1 MRKVRRF
8 SWAAAAAASLLVI
21 GSVAQDAAAQ
31 EADKVRHGIQRGALG
46 ALRVAMADVE
56 AKHKLK
62 YEYKD
67 FNDSTA
73 ALLALEQGE
82 VDVANTTL
90 QHLVR
95 AMDEGIPVVWVAGW
109 GGGYNVLVASPAA
122 GLKKGDWKGLA
133 ELAKKRKA
141 EGKPLKIGVPTGSM
155 QHLKLSVALKAA
167 GIDPDKD
174 VSVLNVPFPTH
185 PRAIEG
191 GEVDM
196 AMTLA
201 VFGALSIN
209 SGKGVLFDHIFDKD
223 AGKQE
228 IGFIVRRDAIEKRAD
243 FVQRIVA
250 SHYDAMKSFV
260 ADVPKQIQLELK
272 ILKLPEPVIAMVQ
285 RDFLRLT
292 YRTNLPD
299 IALMARQMHAVGWAK
314 KDQSAT
320 IGSFVNFTFLE
331 KASGEKAADLGKW

>member
-1 MRKVRRF
+1 MLRDRRF
-8 SWAAAAAASLLVI
+8 SGAAAAAALLLVI
-21 GSVAQDAAAQ
+21 GSLAPDAAAQ
-31 EADKVRHGIQRGALG
+31 DTVRHGIQRGALG

-109 GGGYNVLVASPAA
+109 GGGYNVLVATPAS

-133 ELAKKRKA
+133 ELAKKRKD

-174 VSVLNVPFPTH
+174 VSVVNVPFPTH

-191 GEVDM
+191 GEVDL

-209 SGKGVLFDHIFDKD
+209 SGKGVLFDHVFDKD

-228 IGFIVRRDAIEKRAD
+228 IGFIVRRDAIEKRAEY
-243 FVQRIVA
+243 VQRIVA
-250 SHYDAMKSFV
+250 SHYEAMKSFV
-260 ADVPKQIQLELK
+260 ADTPKQIQLELK
-272 ILKLPEPVIAMVQ
+272 ILKLPEPVVAMVQ

-314 KDQSAT
+314 KDQSAAV
-320 IGSFVNFTFLE
+320 GSYVNFFFLE
-331 KASGEKAADLGKW
+331 KASGETAADLGKW

>member
-1 MRKVRRF
+1 MPDFRRL
-8 SWAAAAAASLLVI
+8 SWAGAAAVLLLTF
-21 GSVAQDAAAQ
+21 APLPPDAAAQ
-31 EADKVRHGIQRGALG
+31 DTVRHGIQRGALG

-62 YEYKD
+62 YQYKE

-109 GGGYNVLVASPAA
+109 GGGYNVVIAAPAL
-122 GLKKGDWKGLA
+122 GLKKGDWKALA
-133 ELAKKRKA
+133 DLAKKRNGA
-141 EGKPLKIGVPTGSM
+141 GKPLKIGVPTGSM

-167 GIDPDKD
+167 GINPEKD
-174 VSVLNVPFPTH
+174 VSVVNVPFPNH
-185 PRAIEG
+185 PRAVEG
-191 GEVDM
+191 GEIDM

-209 SGKGVLFDHIFDKD
+209 SGKGALFDHVFDGE

-228 IGFIVRRDAIEKRAD
+228 IGFIVRRDAVEKRAEY
-243 FVQRIVA
+243 VQRIVA
-250 SHYDAMKSFV
+250 SHYEAMKGFV
-260 ADVPKQIQLELK
+260 GDVPKQIQLELK
-272 ILKLPEPVIAMVQ
+272 FLKLPEPVIAMVQ
-285 RDFLRLT
+285 RDFLRLN

-299 IALMARQMHAVGWAK
+299 IALMARQMHAIGWAK
-314 KDQSAT
+314 KDQSGEIAK
-320 IGSFVNFTFLE
+320 FVDLTFLE
-331 KASGEKAADLGKW
+331 KASGEKAADLSKW

>member
-1 MRKVRRF
+1 MRVFPRVL
-8 SWAAAAAASLLVI
+8 WAAALAAS
-21 GSVAQDAAAQ
+21 AASQAPAQ

-62 YEYKD
+62 YEYKE

-109 GGGYNVLVASPAA
+109 GGGYNVVIAAPAL
-122 GLKKGDWKGLA
+122 GVKKRDWKA
-133 ELAKKRKA
+133 FSDLAKKRSA
-141 EGKPLKIGVPTGSM
+141 GGKPIKIGVPTGSM
-155 QHLKLSVALKAA
+155 QHLKLSVALKTA
-167 GIDPDKD
+167 GINPDKD
-174 VSVLNVPFPTH
+174 VNIVNVPFPNH

-191 GEVDM
+191 GEIDM

-209 SGKGVLFDHIFDKD
+209 SGKGALFDHVFDGEV
-223 AGKQE
+223 GKQE
-228 IGFIVRRDAIEKRAD
+228 IGFIVRRDAVEKRAD
-243 FVQRIVA
+243 YIQRIVA
-250 SHYDAMKSFV
+250 SHYEAMKGFV
-260 ADVPKQIQLELK
+260 GDVPKQIQLELK
-272 ILKLPEPVIAMVQ
+272 FLKLAEPVITMVQ
-285 RDFLRLT
+285 RDFLRLN

-299 IALMARQMHAVGWAK
+299 IALMARQMHGIGWAK
-314 KDQSAT
+314 KDHSGEVAKY
-320 IGSFVNFTFLE
+320 VNLTFLE
-331 KASGEKAADLGKW
+331 KASGEKAADLSKW

>member
-1 MRKVRRF
+1 MRGFLGVL
-8 SWAAAAAASLLVI
+8 WAAALAASACS
-21 GSVAQDAAAQ
+21 GASAQDA
-31 EADKVRHGIQRGALG
+31 ERVRHGIQRGALG

-62 YEYKD
+62 YEYKE

-109 GGGYNVLVASPAA
+109 GGGYNVVIAAPALR
-122 GLKKGDWKGLA
+122 LKKGDWKALA
-133 ELAKKRKA
+133 ELAKKRNA

-155 QHLKLSVALKAA
+155 QHLKLSVALKGA

-174 VSVLNVPFPTH
+174 VSVVNVPFPNH
-185 PRAIEG
+185 PRAVEG
-191 GEVDM
+191 GEIDM

-209 SGKGVLFDHIFDKD
+209 SGKGALFDHVFGGQ

-228 IGFIVRRDAIEKRAD
+228 IGFIVRRDAVEKHAD
-243 FVQRIVA
+243 YVQRIVA
-250 SHYDAMKSFV
+250 SHHEAMKGFV
-260 ADVPKQIQLELK
+260 NDVPRQIQLELK
-272 ILKLPEPVIAMVQ
+272 FLKLPEPVIAMVQ
-285 RDFLRLT
+285 RDFLRLS

-299 IALMARQMHAVGWAK
+299 IALMARQMHAIGWAK
-314 KDQSAT
+314 KDQAGE
-320 IGSFVNFTFLE
+320 IGKFVNLSFLE
-331 KASGEKAADLGKW
+331 KASGEESADLGKW

>member
-1 MRKVRRF
+1 MRRLLARM
-8 SWAAAAAASLLVI
+8 SAAVLVVSAGLASAPLA
-21 GSVAQDAAAQ
+21 SAQGTDT
-31 EADKVRHGIQRGALG
+31 VRHGIQRGALG
-46 ALRVAMADVE
+46 ALRVALGDVE

-62 YEYKD
+62 YAFKD

-82 VDVANTTL
+82 VDVANTTV

-109 GGGYNVLVASPAA
+109 GGGYNVLIAA
-122 GLKKGDWKGLA
+122 PGLGLAKGDWTALA
-133 ELAKKRKA
+133 ALAKKRNG
-141 EGKPLKIGVPTGSM
+141 EGKPLKIGVPTGSL
-155 QHLKLSVALKAA
+155 QHLKLSVALTAA
-167 GIDPDKD
+167 GINPDKD
-174 VSVLNVPFPTH
+174 VSIVNVPFPVH

-201 VFGALSIN
+201 LFGALSIN
-209 SGKGVLFDHIFDKD
+209 SGKGALFDHVFDKG

-228 IGFIVRRDAIEKRAD
+228 IGFIVRRDAVEKKAD

-250 SHYDAMKSFV
+250 SHYEAMNGFV

-272 ILKLPEPVIAMVQ
+272 IMKLPEPVIAMVQ
-285 RDFLRLT
+285 RDFLRLN

-299 IALMARQMHAVGWAK
+299 IALMAKQMKEVGWAK
-314 KDQSAT
+314 KDQSAE
-320 IGSFVNFTFLE
+320 IAKFMNFSFLE
-331 KASGEKAADLGKW
+331 KASGEKAEALGKW

>member
-1 MRKVRRF
+1 MRRIRRL
-8 SWAAAAAASLLVI
+8 SWAAVAAALLLALGLVPQDAL
-21 GSVAQDAAAQ
+21 AQDT
-31 EADKVRHGIQRGALG
+31 VRHGIQRGALG
-46 ALRVAMADVE
+46 ALRVAMADIE

-109 GGGYNVLVASPAA
+109 GGGYNVLVAGANLGA
-122 GLKKGDWKGLA
+122 KKGEWKGLA

-141 EGKPLKIGVPTGSM
+141 EGKPLKVGVPTGSM
-155 QHLKLSVALKAA
+155 QHLKLSVALKGA

-174 VSVLNVPFPTH
+174 VAVVNVPFPTH

-209 SGKGVLFDHIFDKD
+209 SGKGVLFDHIFDKE

-243 FVQRIVA
+243 YVQRIVA
-250 SHYDAMKSFV
+250 SHYEAMSGFV

-285 RDFLRLT
+285 RDFLRLD

-314 KDQSAT
+314 KDQSAA
-320 IGSFVNFTFLE
+320 IPSYVNLTFLE
-331 KASGEKAADLGKW
+331 KASGQKATDLGKW

>member
-1 MRKVRRF
+1 MRALLRILWTAAAMVPLAAG
-8 SWAAAAAASLLVI
+8 AAAA
-21 GSVAQDAAAQ
+21 QDA
-31 EADKVRHGIQRGALG
+31 ERVRHGIQRGALG
-46 ALRVAMADVE
+46 ALRVAMAEVE
-56 AKHKLK
+56 AKHKLR
-62 YEYKD
+62 YEYKE

-109 GGGYNVLVASPAA
+109 GGGYNAVIASRAL
-122 GLKKGDWKGLA
+122 GLAKGDWKALA
-133 ELAKKRKA
+133 GLAKKRSA

-167 GIDPDKD
+167 GISPDKD
-174 VSVLNVPFPTH
+174 VSIVNVPFPTH

-201 VFGALSIN
+201 VFGALSIHG
-209 SGKGVLFDHIFDKD
+209 GKGALFDHVFDGP

-228 IGFIVRRDAIEKRAD
+228 IGFIVRRDAVEKRPD
-243 FVQRIVA
+243 YVQRIVA
-250 SHYDAMKSFV
+250 SHYEAMKGFV
-260 ADVPKQIQLELK
+260 GDVPKQIQLELK
-272 ILKLPEPVIAMVQ
+272 FLKLPEPVIAMVQ
-285 RDFLRLT
+285 RDFLRLDF
-292 YRTNLPD
+292 RTNLPD
-299 IALMARQMHAVGWAK
+299 IALMARQMREIGWAK
-314 KDQSAT
+314 QDRTADIPKY
-320 IGSFVNFTFLE
+320 VNLTFLE
-331 KASGEKAADLGKW
+331 KASGEKAAALSKW

>member
-1 MRKVRRF
+1 MRRIRRL
-8 SWAAAAAASLLVI
+8 SWAAAAAALLLAI
-21 GSVAQDAAAQ
+21 GLVPQDAFAQ
-31 EADKVRHGIQRGALG
+31 ETVRHGIQRGALG

-62 YEYKD
+62 YDYKD

-109 GGGYNVLVASPAA
+109 GGGYNVLVAGA
-122 GLKKGDWKGLA
+122 GLGVKKGDWKSLA

-155 QHLKLSVALKAA
+155 QHLKLSVALKGA

-174 VSVLNVPFPTH
+174 VAVVNVPFPTH

-209 SGKGVLFDHIFDKD
+209 GGKGMLFDHIFDKE

-228 IGFIVRRDAIEKRAD
+228 IGFIVRRDTIEKRAD
-243 FVQRIVA
+243 YVQRIVA
-250 SHYDAMKSFV
+250 SHYEAMNSFV

-272 ILKLPEPVIAMVQ
+272 ILKLPEPVVAMVQ
-285 RDFLRLT
+285 RDFLRLS

-314 KDQSAT
+314 KDQSAAIPT
-320 IGSFVNFTFLE
+320 YVNFTFLE
-331 KASGEKAADLGKW
+331 KASGQKAADLGKW

>member
-1 MRKVRRF
+1 MRRVRRF
-8 SWAAAAAASLLVI
+8 SWAAAAAASLFVI
-21 GSVAQDAAAQ
+21 GAVAQHAVAQDT
-31 EADKVRHGIQRGALG
+31 VRHGIQRGALG

-109 GGGYNVLVASPAA
+109 GGGYNVLVATAGS

-133 ELAKKRKA
+133 ELAKKRNA
-141 EGKPLKIGVPTGSM
+141 EGNPLKIGVPTGSM

-167 GIDPDKD
+167 GINPDKD
-174 VSVLNVPFPTH
+174 VAVVNVPFPTH

-191 GEVDM
+191 GQVDM

-209 SGKGVLFDHIFDKD
+209 TGKGVLFDHVFDKD

-243 FVQRIVA
+243 YVQRIVA
-250 SHYDAMKSFV
+250 SHYDAMKTFV

-272 ILKLPEPVIAMVQ
+272 VLKLPEPVVAMVQ
-285 RDFLRLT
+285 RDFLRLN

-314 KDQSAT
+314 KDQSAMV
-320 IGSFVNFTFLE
+320 GSFVNFTFLE

>member
-1 MRKVRRF
+1 MQSLMRIL
-8 SWAAAAAASLLVI
+8 SAAALAVAPMVAGVA
-21 GSVAQDAAAQ
+21 VAQDT
-31 EADKVRHGIQRGALG
+31 VRHGIQRGAL
-46 ALRVAMADVE
+46 ASLRVAMADVE

-62 YEYKD
+62 YEYKE

-109 GGGYNVLVASPAA
+109 GGGYNVIIAGPAL
-122 GLKKGDWKGLA
+122 GLKSGDWKGLA
-133 ELAKKRKA
+133 ELAKKRNG

-155 QHLKLSVALKAA
+155 QHLKLTVALKAA
-167 GIDPDKD
+167 GLNPDKD
-174 VSVLNVPFPTH
+174 VSVVNVPFPNH

-209 SGKGVLFDHIFDKD
+209 SGKGALFDHVFGKD

-228 IGFIVRRDAIEKRAD
+228 IGFIVRRDAIEKRRD
-243 FVQRIVA
+243 YVQRIVA
-250 SHYDAMKSFV
+250 SHHEAMKGFV
-260 ADVPKQIQLELK
+260 DDVPKQIQLELK
-272 ILKLPEPVIAMVQ
+272 FLKLPEPVIAMVQ
-285 RDFLRLT
+285 RDFLRLS
-292 YRTNLPD
+292 YRTNMSD
-299 IALMARQMHAVGWAK
+299 IALMAKQMHGVGWAK
-314 KDQSAT
+314 KDQSGEVAKFLDL
-320 IGSFVNFTFLE
+320 SFLE
-331 KASGEKAADLGKW
+331 KASGEKAADLNKW